1 MQQVTEVRKVLKTNT
16 NLNQLGKYVPNVQY
30 LEKPVSMYLKSH
42 YQHQLKVHR
51 ANIWKF
57 TKDSPEVV
65 GDVVPTK
72 NVDVETSMENVGEN
86 LPLRM

>member
-42 YQHQLKVHR
+42 YQHLNVHR
-51 ANIWKF
+51 VNIWMF

-72 NVDVETSMENVGEN
+72 NVDVETSMKNVGEN